1 MLFAQLGRFITL
13 IKRDVL
19 TLAYAC
25 RDPRT
30 PLWCKGA
37 AVGLMAYGISPIDV
51 IPDVIPVVGLL
62 DDAVIIPTGVM
73 LLLKMLPTEVRASS
87 AERARQQR
95 ARGKTLFGVL
105 GVVFLLWIALMVYLL
120 QR

>member
-1 MLFAQLGRFITL
+1 MPLKPRQRDIPKIPGAVRFYKIS
-13 IKRDVL
+13 
-19 TLAYAC
+19 AY
-25 RDPRT
+25 
-30 PLWCKGA
+30 
-37 AVGLMAYGISPIDV
+37 V
-51 IPDVIPVVGLL
+51 
-62 DDAVIIPTGVM
+62 TGVM

>member
-1 MLFAQLGRFITL
+1 MLFARLGRFITL

-19 TLAYAC
+19 TLVYAC

-30 PLWCKGA
+30 PLWCKGL
-37 AVGLMAYGISPIDV
+37 AVGLMAYVISPIDL

-73 LLLKMLPTEVRASS
+73 VLLKMLPKAVRDSS

-95 ARGKTLFGVL
+95 VRGKKVFSVL
-105 GVVFLLWIALMVYLL
+105 AVVFLLWIALIIYLV

>member
-1 MLFAQLGRFITL
+1 MLFARLGRLLTL

-19 TLAYAC
+19 TLACAC

-37 AVGLMAYGISPIDV
+37 ALGLLAYGISPIDL
-51 IPDVIPVVGLL
+51 IPDVIPVIGLL

-73 LLLKMLPTEVRASS
+73 LLLKMLPKEVRASS
-87 AERARQQR
+87 EERARQQR
-95 ARGKTLFGVL
+95 VRGKKVFSVL
-105 GVVFLLWIALMVYLL
+105 GVVFLLWIALIVYLL